1 MKAVRLDDLGPV
13 TEIFGSALVPASP
26 VPSILPRSLPFHWQ
40 SHGGGLLSLVVQTR
54 LSRPAGLPGIAQ
66 TPREALVGISTIAKA
81 ILYSLL
87 RTGLCR
93 TLNPVQ
99 AALLGRECRRCE
111 GMCVWG
117 GGPGCFWKQPQHLC
131 GPSQANPV
139 LSSIEHGE
147 VHP

>member
-1 MKAVRLDDLGPV
+1 MGPV

-87 RTGLCR
+87 RTGLFR
-93 TLNPVQ
+93 APNAVKPRSLGEN
-99 AALLGRECRRCE
+99 ALGVRECVFR
-111 GMCVWG
+111 VWAWLFLEAAPAFTQRE
-117 GGPGCFWKQPQHLC
+117 PGQSC
-131 GPSQANPV
+131 SV
-139 LSSIEHGE
+139 LDRKR
-147 VHP
+147 

>member
-26 VPSILPRSLPFHWQ
+26 IPSILPRSLPFHWQ

-87 RTGLCR
+87 RTGLFR
-93 TLNPVQ
+93 APNPVQ
-99 AALLGRECRRCE
+99 AALPGRECPGCE
-111 GMCVWG
+111 GMCVWRG
-117 GGPGCFWKQPQHLC
+117 WPGCCLKQPQHLC
-131 GPSQANPV
+131 GLSQANPV
-139 LSSIEHGE
+139 LSFIINSE
-147 VHP
+147 VQP